1 MKFIFNTFAFI
12 GTFFGVFILLMALL
26 QFLVIALGVSAEH
39 PICPKGN
46 LSITYKAA
54 TKGNIKCMRV
64 LLKNASSKSYV
75 KKAGGLYAS
84 DKDRYKVDKFEKLLA
99 HININD
105 ELQKDTSFT
114 SSKTSESISVLVKD
128 IKFDDLK
135 GRQQKFLDTLIDKT
149 YNKSKNTINEAAK
162 KNEWIIGS
170 NELCKSKEFDAFG
183 YKSNWYG
190 YLSHIIM
197 NDYGN
202 IIVHIDLRIADNSVA
217 AVVKEEKLKEIL
229 MSIRTGSLVQF
240 SGYFVEGNRDQNEC
254 LNGGVWFDSPELY
267 SEEFTFKI
275 DKIKVFT
282 DKDKYEL
289 VRIK

>member
-1 MKFIFNTFAFI
+1 MKFIFNIFAFI
-12 GTFFGVFILLMALL
+12 GTFFGVALL
-26 QFLVIALGVSAEH
+26 LTMLLPLFWVGSTEH

-46 LSITYKAA
+46 LSKTYTAA

-64 LLKNASSKSYV
+64 LLQNASSKPYL
-75 KKAGGLYAS
+75 KKGQHGFYAS
-84 DKDRYKVDKFEKLLA
+84 DKDRYKVDKFEQLLA

-105 ELQKDTSFT
+105 ELQKDPSFT
-114 SSKTSESISVLVKD
+114 VRKTSESIRVLVKD

-170 NELCKSKEFDAFG
+170 NELCKSKEFNAFG

-229 MSIRTGSLVQF
+229 MSISTGSLVQF

-275 DKIKVFT
+275 DKIKEFT